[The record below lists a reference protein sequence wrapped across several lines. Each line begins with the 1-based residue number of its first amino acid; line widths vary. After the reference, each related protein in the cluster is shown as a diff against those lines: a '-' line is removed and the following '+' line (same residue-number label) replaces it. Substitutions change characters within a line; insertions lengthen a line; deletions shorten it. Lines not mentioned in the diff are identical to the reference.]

1 MSFQSISSMG
11 LNISFCINN
20 SINNTHRKKNAIN
33 RSEKYES
40 LNISYDISLCVPH
53 TADADKTLQEQLP
66 LIVGSLTAGLVFII
80 VVVVIAIVCLR

>member
-1 MSFQSISSMG
+1 MI
-11 LNISFCINN
+11 L
-20 SINNTHRKKNAIN
+20 
-33 RSEKYES
+33 

-53 TADADKTLQEQLP
+53 KADADKTLQEQLP